1 MIEKYGKYPGIAGH
15 YIAPLT
21 NFFKAFDPNDLHLIV
36 IKLNVHDVGRSFQN
50 LCKRSPCR

>member
-50 LCKRSPCR
+50 LCKRSSCR